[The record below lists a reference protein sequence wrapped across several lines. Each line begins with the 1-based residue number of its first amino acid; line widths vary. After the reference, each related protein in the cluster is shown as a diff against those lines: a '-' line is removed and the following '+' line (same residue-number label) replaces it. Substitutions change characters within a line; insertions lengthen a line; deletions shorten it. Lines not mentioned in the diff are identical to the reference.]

1 VRTTLLAE
9 FRSLPQV
16 KLAAQLTTVLCKC
29 RLNNLLKM
37 MKEDTI
43 EIVGF
48 HAHIYFDT
56 DHRDAAERVREGL
69 ARFEVQLG
77 RWDDKP
83 IDPHP

>member
-1 VRTTLLAE
+1 
-9 FRSLPQV
+9 
-16 KLAAQLTTVLCKC
+16 
-29 RLNNLLKM
+29 M